1 MLHNGT
7 QKLRELQALV
17 AAKRKL
23 AVAAVQMLI
32 ERNQMMACGLQ
43 WKPKLEFSAM
53 CRQQSRLKQEA
64 EALDSDGAAL
74 LADTQVLHDSTQE
87 LRELQALIAAER
99 KSAAAAVQQAAV
111 ASAALD
117 AKQEEVQSRLEQVGA
132 VDRELEELRVAL
144 TEKRAAVSAENVKV
158 RYLWTCMCF

>member
-1 MLHNGT
+1 
-7 QKLRELQALV
+7 
-17 AAKRKL
+17 
-23 AVAAVQMLI
+23 
-32 ERNQMMACGLQ
+32 
-43 WKPKLEFSAM
+43 M